1 MFIFSFIGLLITASL
16 AGLLWYKISN
26 DDNEDDV
33 DLSSFPDDWED
44 YKAQY
49 DAPDEHNTHPQA

>member
-16 AGLLWYKISN
+16 AGLLWYKISQ
-26 DDNEDDV
+26 DDDD
-33 DLSSFPDDWED
+33 DEAQLALLPDDWED

-49 DAPDEHNTHPQA
+49 DTPDEYNTPPQA